1 MARAYYDDASDCEDV
16 CADSEAVRRAR
27 RLVNRHVRRTGAPG
41 SANGPPNEFMLNL
54 ALFALVLGHFGVII
68 GFNLGGSTQSFVN
81 GSIIFVS
88 MFGTYLITDLIWVFT
103 FEMPLPNTICHR
115 KLRGGII
122 QMIKKYVKMDQKHE
136 KEEPGAFEVGIL
148 ILFFFYATAANFVCV
163 VLPTLDHSDYNSNT
177 IRYVIGKA
185 FTLGCFAYVNLFLI
199 TAAQIK
205 NYPALIF
212 GIAGFSGGV
221 LSVGASVV
229 GVVVG
234 FAL

>member
-16 CADSEAVRRAR
+16 CADSEAVCRAR
-27 RLVNRHVRRTGAPG
+27 RLVNRHVRRTGAPE
-41 SANGPPNEFMLNL
+41 SANGLPNEFMLNL

-68 GFNLGGSTQSFVN
+68 GFNLGGSTQSFAN
-81 GSIIFVS
+81 GLIIFVS

-103 FEMPLPNTICHR
+103 FEMPLQNTICHR

-136 KEEPGAFEVGIL
+136 KEKPGAFEVGII

-163 VLPTLDHSDYNSNT
+163 VLPTLDHSDYNY
-177 IRYVIGKA
+177 RYVIGKA

-212 GIAGFSGGV
+212 GIAGFSGGA
-221 LSVGASVV
+221 LSALTSVV
-229 GVVVG
+229 GVLVG
-234 FAL
+234 RAL